1 MHRIFESMKER
12 IRRGVERERKLERP
26 LEKVSRLLW
35 PWDETKLVLFV
46 SLLAVLDYI
55 STFAALELSGN
66 NQVYESGLLANWA
79 LETGGFI
86 ALFLVDAASIG
97 ALILLAI
104 GVRSIYNRWG
114 FPGFGRTGFVFLLIP
129 YAVIIMAVVINNILL
144 TFL

>member
-1 MHRIFESMKER
+1 MYKIFESTKDR
-12 IRRGVERERKLERP
+12 VRKNVERERKLERP
-26 LEKVSRLLW
+26 LEKVSMLLW
-35 PWDETKLVLFV
+35 PWNESRLVLFV
-46 SLLAVLDYI
+46 SLLAVLDYV

-79 LETGGFI
+79 LETGGFFK
-86 ALFLVDAASIG
+86 LFMVDAASIG

-104 GVRSIYNRWG
+104 GVRSLYNRWG

-129 YAVIIMAVVINNILL
+129 YAVIIMVVVINNILL